1 MPDPDVDHIIAVHDP
16 SRPIARAVGSVLD
29 HTRCRVRV
37 TVVCHNT
44 DGAEVRRLLG
54 RRGDDSR
61 LRFIDLDDGIASPS
75 GPFNAGLDA
84 ATASY
89 TSIMGSDD
97 ELEPGA
103 IDSWLRLARDVGAD
117 AVIPRVRHAAGPF
130 VATPPTRP
138 WRRRRLDGVRDRLA
152 YRSAPLG
159 LVARARFGAMRFPP
173 NLGSGE
179 DVQYVAGLWFAG
191 ANIAFDRSGPA
202 YLVHADSANR
212 VSTHR
217 RPMSVDTAFVGPLLE
232 STEFSALSPR
242 QREALVVKLLRV
254 NVVSW
259 VVNRPRP
266 DDWTGDD
273 RTELADCASRCI
285 SAAPS
290 SLRALSRADR
300 DLLDAVVDPRGP
312 LERVIELG
320 RARGRF
326 ASAAALL
333 PRRIVD
339 SLHRE
344 APLRFG
350 VASVL
355 VRGRSR

>member
-1 MPDPDVDHIIAVHDP
+1 MSDPDVDHIIAVHDP
-16 SRPIARAVGSVLD
+16 SRPIARSVGSVLD

-44 DGAEVRRLLG
+44 DGAEVRRLLA
-54 RRGDDSR
+54 RHGDDPR
-61 LRFIDLDDGIASPS
+61 LRFIDLDDGIPSPS

-84 ATASY
+84 ASAGY

-117 AVIPRVRHAAGPF
+117 AVIPRVRRAAGPF
-130 VATPPTRP
+130 EATPPTRP

-159 LVARARFGAMRFPP
+159 LVSSERFGAIRFPP

-179 DVQYVAGLWFAG
+179 DVQYVTGVWFAG

-202 YLVHADSANR
+202 YLVHADSADR

-217 RPMSVDTAFVGPLLE
+217 RPISTDTAFLGPLFE
-232 STEFSALSPR
+232 SPEFAALAAR

-259 VVNRPRP
+259 VVNRPRL
-266 DDWTGDD
+266 DDWSVDD
-273 RTELADCASRCI
+273 RNELADGARRCI
-285 SAAPS
+285 AAAPS

-300 DLLDAVVDPRGP
+300 DLLDAVVDPRAA
-312 LERVIELG
+312 LERVIALG

-339 SLHRE
+339 VMHRE

-355 VRGRSR
+355 VRGRAR

>member
-1 MPDPDVDHIIAVHDP
+1 M
-16 SRPIARAVGSVLD
+16 
-29 HTRCRVRV
+29 RV

-44 DGAEVRRLLG
+44 DGAEVRRQLS
-54 RRGDDSR
+54 RHRDDAR

-84 ATASY
+84 ASARY

-103 IDSWLRLARDVGAD
+103 IDSWLRVARGASADV
-117 AVIPRVRHAAGPF
+117 VIPRVRHAGGAF
-130 VATPPTRP
+130 LATPPTRP
-138 WRRRRLDGVRDRLA
+138 WRSRRLDGVRDRLA

-159 LVARARFGAMRFPP
+159 LVSTQRFGRLRFPP

-191 ANIAFDRSGPA
+191 ADIAFDRSGPA
-202 YLVHADSANR
+202 YLVHADAADR

-217 RPMSVDTAFVGPLLE
+217 RPMRIDTAFVAPLLV
-232 STEFSALSPR
+232 SPEFAALTPP

-266 DDWTGDD
+266 DDWSGDD
-273 RTELADCASRCI
+273 RAELAECARRCI

-290 SLRALSRADR
+290 SLRALSRADSE
-300 DLLDAVVDPRGP
+300 LLDAVIDAHAP
-312 LERVIELG
+312 LARVIELG
-320 RARGRF
+320 RARGHF

-333 PRRIVD
+333 PRRPAD
-339 SLHRE
+339 ALRRE
-344 APLRFG
+344 APVRFG